1 MAKYNRRYKDSVFVD
16 LFGEDKSA
24 KANFL
29 ALYNAIHGTHL
40 DARTELKRLRLEQ
53 VMYMTFYNDVARLVD
68 DRIIVLI
75 EHQST
80 VNANMPLRFL
90 QYVARL
96 YEQIQEPKA
105 KYYRTLQ
112 KIPTPEFYVFYNG
125 VENYPERTTL
135 KLSDAFIAQSEKP
148 ALELVVRVININ
160 YNKASEILHT
170 CKPLAEY
177 TLFVEAARRHTKL
190 DSENGFKNAIKECI
204 QNDILREY
212 LQRKSKEVINMLL
225 AEYDYDVD
233 IAVQREEALQE
244 GEEKGFSLGIVHGE
258 AKGFSLGIAQG
269 KQEGFSEGAYQKAIE
284 TAKILKRLGDSV
296 QKIMQATGLTEA
308 EIERL

>member
-1 MAKYNRRYKDSVFVD
+1 MAKHNRRYKDSVFVD
-16 LFGEDKSA
+16 LFGEDKNA
-24 KANFL
+24 KDNFL
-29 ALYNAIHGTHL
+29 ALYNALHGTHL
-40 DARTELKRLRLEQ
+40 DKSTELKRLRLEQ

-68 DRIIVLI
+68 GKIIVLV

-96 YEQIQEPKA
+96 YEQIQELRA

-125 VENYPERTTL
+125 VENYPERTIL

-148 ALELVVRVININ
+148 ALELVVNVININ
-160 YNKASEILHT
+160 YNKGSELLSA
-170 CKPLAEY
+170 CKPLAEC

-190 DSENGFKNAIKECI
+190 DSENGFKNVINECI

-225 AEYDYDVD
+225 AEYDYDAD
-233 IAVQREEALQE
+233 IAVQREEEREIALQE
-244 GEEKGFSLGIVHGE
+244 GIAQGE

-269 KQEGFSEGAYQKAIE
+269 KQEGFSEGSYQKALE
-284 TAKILKRLGDSV
+284 TAKNLLGLGMP
-296 QKIMQATGLTEA
+296 IETIAQATGLTQA
-308 EIERL
+308 EVERL

>member
-96 YEQIQEPKA
+96 YEQIQEPRDRYLRHLK
-105 KYYRTLQ
+105 

-125 VENYPERTTL
+125 TEDYPKRTTL
-135 KLSDAFIAQSEKP
+135 RLSDAFMTSPVQP
-148 ALELVVRVININ
+148 NLELIVSVININ
-160 YNKASEILHT
+160 YNKGSEILHT

-177 TLFVEAARRHTKL
+177 TLFVETVRRHTKL
-190 DSENGFKNAIKECI
+190 DRENGFKNAIKECI

-212 LQRKSKEVINMLL
+212 LQRKSWEVMNMLL

-233 IAVQREEALQE
+233 IAVQREEEREIALQE
-244 GEEKGFSLGIVHGE
+244 GIAQGE
-258 AKGFSLGIAQG
+258 AK
-269 KQEGFSEGAYQKAIE
+269 GFSEGAYQKAIE
-284 TAKILKRLGDSV
+284 DAQNLKRLGVPIS
-296 QKIMQATGLTEA
+296 IIAEATSLTQE
-308 EIERL
+308 EVEKL